1 MKEVYSNYETWSKAL
16 ENSIKTNRI
25 QEATTDLEFR
35 ATKGYHVQIIQ
46 EVFAA
51 GTRRNNNSSICY

>member
-35 ATKGYHVQIIQ
+35 ATKGYDVQIIQ